1 MSDTRFKKGQI
12 PHNKIENLDHGDWRM
27 YNRGCRCT
35 PCTKANTEYFAGLQG
50 RLTVEQ
56 RRQLPCSSC
65 SAEER
70 LSGSTLGRLCRNEK
84 SRLRMNEKNRI
95 LTSEQYDDMFAA
107 QDGVCAVCFKPE
119 TSKRNGKVKQMA
131 EDHIHG
137 TTIVRGLL
145 CANHNTGIG
154 LFGDD
159 PDLLEAA
166 AFYLRRTQDV

>member
-1 MSDTRFKKGQI
+1 MSKFTKGQT
-12 PHNKIENLDHGDWRM
+12 PHNKIEGIDHGHHLM
-27 YNRGCRCT
+27 YNRGCRCV
-35 PCTKANTEYFAGLQG
+35 PCTEANTLHVAQRIG
-50 RLTVEQ
+50 RHTREQ
-56 RRQLPCSSC
+56 LRELPCKKC
-65 SAEER
+65 GKEPKLDGKAV
-70 LSGSTLGRLCRNEK
+70 GRLCYNEN
-84 SRLRMNEKNRI
+84 SRVRMNAKNRI
-95 LTSEQYDDMFAA
+95 LTPEQYEEMFTV
-107 QDGVCAVCFKPE
+107 QGGLCAICMLPE
-119 TSKRNGKVKQMA
+119 TAKRNGKVKQMA